1 MPVSKTIPISLAMI
15 ATVVIFYVLAVGKSL
30 LVPFAVAV
38 MIWYIINALSRA
50 YGRWLLRGRQ
60 DANWLTLF
68 LALVTI
74 IVGAGALVDM
84 VQANMAQVADAVPG
98 YKVNLERML
107 DKLMLWTGLK
117 QLPSV
122 GQLTDQIKFGPAI
135 SQLVSA
141 LTGVLGNTGLI
152 LIYVGFLLVE
162 QKTFSRKLDY
172 LISDPQ
178 NRASTEALLSHIQS
192 DIQTYISIKT
202 LMSLVTGLLS
212 YGILILVG
220 VDFAGF
226 WAFTIFLLNYIPTI
240 GSIIATVFPALLTL
254 VQFDNAYPFLV
265 VALGLTGVQ
274 FLIGNIVE
282 PKLMGSSLNLS
293 PLVVLLSLVLW
304 GSVWG
309 ITGMFLSVPITVI
322 MMIVLASFNGTRPI
336 AILLSKD
343 GRVKQLSE

>member
-1 MPVSKTIPISLAMI
+1 MH
-15 ATVVIFYVLAVGKSL
+15 
-30 LVPFAVAV
+30 
-38 MIWYIINALSRA
+38 WSRA

-84 VQANMAQVADAVPG
+84 VQANIAQVADAVPG

-122 GQLTDQIKFGPAI
+122 GQLADQIKFGPAI
-135 SQLVSA
+135 SHLVSA

-172 LISDPQ
+172 LITDPQ
-178 NRASTEALLSHIQS
+178 NRASTEALLSRIQS

-240 GSIIATVFPALLTL
+240 GSIIATVFPALLAL

-274 FLIGNIVE
+274 MLIGNIVE

>member
-1 MPVSKTIPISLAMI
+1 MSVPRTVPISLAMI

-50 YGRWLLRGRQ
+50 YGRWFLRGKQ
-60 DANWLTLF
+60 GTNWLTLS

-74 IVGAGALVDM
+74 IAVAGAMVEM
-84 VQANMAQVADAVPG
+84 VQANIAQVSEAVPG
-98 YKVNLERML
+98 YKINLERIL
-107 DKLMLWTGLK
+107 DKLVVWTGLE
-117 QLPSV
+117 QLPSI
-122 GQLTDQIKFGPAI
+122 GQLTDQIRFGPAV

-141 LTGVLGNTGLI
+141 LTGFLGNTGLI

-172 LISDPQ
+172 LFTDPQ
-178 NRASTEALLSHIQS
+178 NRASTEELLSHIQS

-212 YGILILVG
+212 YGILLLVG
-220 VDFAGF
+220 VDFAAF

-240 GSIIATVFPALLTL
+240 GSIIATVFPALLAL
-254 VQFDNAYPFLV
+254 IQFDNAYPFLV
-265 VALGLTGVQ
+265 VAMGLTGVQ
-274 FLIGNIVE
+274 FLIGNVVE
-282 PKLMGSSLNLS
+282 PRLMGSSLNLS

-309 ITGMFLSVPITVI
+309 IAGMFLSVPITVI
-322 MMIVLASFNGTRPI
+322 AMIVLANFSGTRPI
-336 AILLSKD
+336 AVLLSKD
-343 GRVKQLSE
+343 GRLKQLSE

>member
-1 MPVSKTIPISLAMI
+1 MI
-15 ATVVIFYVLAVGKSL
+15 ATVVTFYVLAVGKSL
-30 LVPFAVAV
+30 LVPFAVAI

-60 DANWLTLF
+60 GTNWLTLF

-74 IVGAGALVDM
+74 IVVAGALVEM
-84 VQANMAQVADAVPG
+84 VQANVAQVSDAAPG
-98 YKVNLERML
+98 YKVNLERIL
-107 DKLMLWTGLK
+107 GKLVAWTGLQ
-117 QLPSV
+117 QLPSI

-141 LTGVLGNTGLI
+141 LTGFLGNTGLI

-172 LISDPQ
+172 LFSDPQ
-178 NRASTEALLSHIQS
+178 HRASTERLLSRIQS

-202 LMSLVTGLLS
+202 LTSLVTGLLS
-212 YGILILVG
+212 YGILIMVG
-220 VDFAGF
+220 VDFAAF

-240 GSIIATVFPALLTL
+240 GSIIATVFPALLAL
-254 VQFDNAYPFLV
+254 IQFDNVYPFLI
-265 VALGLTGVQ
+265 VAIGLTGVQ
-274 FLIGNIVE
+274 FFIGNVVE
-282 PKLMGSSLNLS
+282 PKMMGSSLNLS

-309 ITGMFLSVPITVI
+309 IAGMFLSVPITVI
-322 MMIVLASFNGTRPI
+322 AMIVLANFNGTRPI
-336 AILLSKD
+336 AVLLSKD
-343 GRVKQLSE
+343 GRLTQLSE

>member
-1 MPVSKTIPISLAMI
+1 MI

-50 YGRWLLRGRQ
+50 YGRWLLRGKRS
-60 DANWLTLF
+60 ANWLTLL
-68 LALVTI
+68 LALITI
-74 IVGAGALVDM
+74 IMVAGALVDM
-84 VQANMAQVADAVPG
+84 VQANIAQVSEAVPG
-98 YKVNLERML
+98 YRDNLERIL
-107 DKLMLWTGLK
+107 DKLVVWTGLE
-117 QLPSV
+117 QLPSI

-141 LTGVLGNTGLI
+141 LTGFLGNTGLI

-172 LISDPQ
+172 LFTDPK
-178 NRASTEALLSHIQS
+178 NRASTEELLSHIQS
-192 DIQTYISIKT
+192 DIQTYVSIKT
-202 LMSLVTGLLS
+202 LMSLITGLLS

-220 VDFAGF
+220 VDFAAF

-240 GSIIATVFPALLTL
+240 GSIIATVFPALLAL
-254 VQFDNAYPFLV
+254 IQFDNPYPFLV
-265 VALGLTGVQ
+265 VAAGLTGVQ
-274 FLIGNIVE
+274 FLIGSVVE
-282 PKLMGSSLNLS
+282 PRLMGSSLNLS

-309 ITGMFLSVPITVI
+309 IAGMFLSVPITVI
-322 MMIVLASFNGTRPI
+322 AMIVLASFDGTRPI

-343 GRVKQLSE
+343 GQLKQLSK

>member
-1 MPVSKTIPISLAMI
+1 MPVSRTITVSLAMI

-38 MIWYIINALSRA
+38 MIWYIINALSRS
-50 YGRWLLRGRQ
+50 YGRWLLRGRRST
-60 DANWLTLF
+60 NWVTLI

-74 IVGAGALVDM
+74 ILIAGVLVDM
-84 VQANMAQVADAVPG
+84 VQENIAQVSEAVPG
-98 YKVNLERML
+98 YRLNLERML
-107 DKLMLWTGLK
+107 DKVMMLTGLE
-117 QLPSV
+117 QLPSIS
-122 GQLTDQIKFGPAI
+122 QLTDQIKFGPAI
-135 SQLVSA
+135 SQLVAA

-172 LISDPQ
+172 LFTDPQ
-178 NRASTEALLSHIQS
+178 NRASTEKLLSQIQS

-212 YGILILVG
+212 YGILIAVG
-220 VDFAGF
+220 VDFAAF

-240 GSIIATVFPALLTL
+240 GSIVATVFPALLTL
-254 VQFDNAYPFLV
+254 IQFDNVSPFLV
-265 VALGLTGVQ
+265 VAVGLTGIQ
-274 FLIGNIVE
+274 FFVGNVVE
-282 PKLMGSSLNLS
+282 PKLMGNSLNLS

-309 ITGMFLSVPITVI
+309 IAGMFLSVPITVI
-322 MMIVLASFNGTRPI
+322 AMIVLASFAGTRPI
-336 AILLSKD
+336 AVLLSKD
-343 GRVKQLSE
+343 GRLKKLAE

>member
-1 MPVSKTIPISLAMI
+1 
-15 ATVVIFYVLAVGKSL
+15 
-30 LVPFAVAV
+30 

-60 DANWLTLF
+60 STNWLTLF

-74 IVGAGALVDM
+74 IVVAGALVNM
-84 VQANMAQVADAVPG
+84 VQENIAQVSEAAPG
-98 YKVNLERML
+98 YRINLERIL
-107 DKLMLWTGLK
+107 DKLVVWTGLE
-117 QLPSV
+117 QLPSI
-122 GQLTDQIKFGPAI
+122 GQLIDQIKFGPAI

-172 LISDPQ
+172 LFTDPQ
-178 NRASTEALLSHIQS
+178 NRASTEELLSHIQS

-202 LMSLVTGLLS
+202 LMSLATGLLS
-212 YGILILVG
+212 YGILLLVG
-220 VDFAGF
+220 VDFAAF

-240 GSIIATVFPALLTL
+240 GSIIATVFPALLAL
-254 VQFDNAYPFLV
+254 IQFDNAYPFLI
-265 VALGLTGVQ
+265 VAIGLTGIQ
-274 FLIGNIVE
+274 FLIGNVVE
-282 PKLMGSSLNLS
+282 PRLMGSSLNLS

-309 ITGMFLSVPITVI
+309 IAGMFLSVPITVI
-322 MMIVLASFNGTRPI
+322 AMIVLANFSGTRPI
-336 AILLSKD
+336 AVLLSKD
-343 GRVKQLSE
+343 GRLKKLSE

>member
-1 MPVSKTIPISLAMI
+1 MPVSKTISVSVAII

-50 YGRWLLRGRQ
+50 YGRWLLRGRHST
-60 DANWLTLF
+60 NWLTLS

-74 IVGAGALVDM
+74 IVVAGALVNM
-84 VQANMAQVADAVPG
+84 VQANIAQVSEAVPG
-98 YKVNLERML
+98 YKVNLKRIL
-107 DKLMLWTGLK
+107 DTLVVWAGLE
-117 QLPSV
+117 QLPSI
-122 GQLTDQIKFGPAI
+122 GQLTDQIRFGPAI
-135 SQLVSA
+135 SQLISA
-141 LTGVLGNTGLI
+141 LTGFLGNTGLI

-172 LISDPQ
+172 LFTDPQ
-178 NRASTEALLSHIQS
+178 HRASTEELLSHIQS
-192 DIQTYISIKT
+192 DIQTYVSIKT

-220 VDFAGF
+220 VDFAAF

-240 GSIIATVFPALLTL
+240 GSIIATVFPALLAL
-254 VQFDNAYPFLV
+254 IQFDNAYPFLV
-265 VALGLTGVQ
+265 VAAGLTGVQ
-274 FLIGNIVE
+274 FLIGNVVE
-282 PKLMGSSLNLS
+282 PRLMGSSLNLS
-293 PLVVLLSLVLW
+293 PIVVLLSLVLW

-309 ITGMFLSVPITVI
+309 IAGMFLSVPITVI
-322 MMIVLASFNGTRPI
+322 SMIVLANFNGTRPI

-343 GRVKQLSE
+343 GRLRQLPE